1 MHPWILELLEN
12 PPKFKPSLL
21 EIFFLLMPHLDVQ
34 VVPKINIIID
44 NFNIQQEVF
53 KIIHNA
59 RLEFLS
65 SIISFLLW
73 SVTRSVG
80 KHGFS
85 SIEKVKK

>member
-1 MHPWILELLEN
+1 MS
-12 PPKFKPSLL
+12 K
-21 EIFFLLMPHLDVQ
+21 

-65 SIISFLLW
+65 AIISLLLW
-73 SVTRSVG
+73 SVTRSVK

-85 SIEKVKK
+85 TIVSVNEKISNGGH

>member
-1 MHPWILELLEN
+1 MS
-12 PPKFKPSLL
+12 K
-21 EIFFLLMPHLDVQ
+21 

-65 SIISFLLW
+65 AIISLLLW

-85 SIEKVKK
+85 NIEKVKKIKYEFWQLWDIRAYHIVRKCLKINYVLT

>member
-1 MHPWILELLEN
+1 MS
-12 PPKFKPSLL
+12 K
-21 EIFFLLMPHLDVQ
+21 

-65 SIISFLLW
+65 SIISLLLW

-85 SIEKVKK
+85 SIEKVKKKYEFWQLWDIRAYHIVWKYLKINYVLT

>member
-1 MHPWILELLEN
+1 MS
-12 PPKFKPSLL
+12 K
-21 EIFFLLMPHLDVQ
+21 

-65 SIISFLLW
+65 SIISLLLW

-85 SIEKVKK
+85 NIVSVNEKISNGWGALIRYSKWSLIN

>member
-1 MHPWILELLEN
+1 MS
-12 PPKFKPSLL
+12 K
-21 EIFFLLMPHLDVQ
+21 

-65 SIISFLLW
+65 AIISLLLW

-85 SIEKVKK
+85 SIEKVKNIRVKNIVWKYLKINYVLT